1 VSIQKEEDLLSRL
14 SNLNEERE
22 VALNETL
29 KQFKSDDI
37 FTKVTDKKNVTTL
50 TSNKTSNSTL
60 KPSLLDTSKLTEID
74 TKQ

>member
-1 VSIQKEEDLLSRL
+1 MSIEKEEDLLSRL

-37 FTKVTDKKNVTTL
+37 FTKVTDKKNATTL